1 MHAISSILALA
12 FVAYTQ
18 AHGGHDQQPIA
29 PDADWATRHMA
40 GEESRQQLNGVV
52 VISQLTQHSRG
63 APHHL
68 LRRRRL
74 L

>member
-29 PDADWATRHMA
+29 PDANWATRHMA
-40 GEESRQQLNGVV
+40 GK
-52 VISQLTQHSRG
+52 HSRTTLM
-63 APHHL
+63 AW
-68 LRRRRL
+68 
-74 L
+74 